1 MNCTEMVAN
10 FSLYS
15 QNDPI
20 RLQIQ
25 RECFSDGIT
34 IIVTIIVILIAILST
49 IFDNIN

>member
-10 FSLYS
+10 FSSYPLD
-15 QNDPI
+15 DPI

-25 RECFSDGIT
+25 RECFSDSLT
-34 IIVTIIVILIAILST
+34 IIVTLTIILIAILST